1 MAIILR
7 WKVPNDIVTD
17 TAFDKVYIYRATSE
31 TGSYTE
37 ITDQTISDN
46 TYSDEAGSTTSWY
59 KIRFYDS
66 NTSNYSDY
74 SDPMQGGTFIGYC
87 SIQNFRAIT
96 NLDTSCI
103 NDSDAYDLIAMAAYQ
118 INGDVNT
125 KVFRERV
132 EYIDST
138 RTNYIDGS
146 NTDFY
151 IKNFKGKYLAD
162 LNNDSEVNTNDVIVY
177 AVDSNGTESVLTV
190 DSVDVDDCKITL
202 SEAPTSDKTLYI
214 TYAWSYVDES
224 LPDNQLRMACAFLTA
239 ALAQAKIN
247 IGRAPQMN
255 LGNMRIYRDMDS
267 YDAYYS
273 KYLNI
278 IRQINNRMIDTV
290 DVSGM
295 KG

>member
-7 WKVPNDIVTD
+7 WSVPSEVTSD
-17 TAFDKVYIYRATSE
+17 TAFDKVYIYKSS
-31 TGSYTE
+31 TGSDYTE
-37 ITDQTISDN
+37 LANQNISDN
-46 TYSDEAGSTTSWY
+46 TYVDEDGSTTDWY
-59 KIRFYDS
+59 KVRFYNS
-66 NTSNYSDY
+66 STSKYSDY
-74 SDPMQGGTFIGYC
+74 SDAMQGGSFVGYC
-87 SIQNFRAIT
+87 SISDFRAIT

-103 NDSDAYDLIAMAAYQ
+103 SDGDAYDLISMAAYQ
-118 INGDVNT
+118 INGDINT

-132 EYIDST
+132 EYIDNT
-138 RTNYIDGS
+138 RENDIDGS
-146 NTDFY
+146 NTEFY
-151 IKNFKGKYLAD
+151 VKNFKGKYLAD
-162 LNNDSEVNTNDVIVY
+162 FNNDSQVNVSDVIVY
-177 AVDSNGTESVLTV
+177 AVDSDGTESVLSV

-290 DVSGM
+290 DVSGI